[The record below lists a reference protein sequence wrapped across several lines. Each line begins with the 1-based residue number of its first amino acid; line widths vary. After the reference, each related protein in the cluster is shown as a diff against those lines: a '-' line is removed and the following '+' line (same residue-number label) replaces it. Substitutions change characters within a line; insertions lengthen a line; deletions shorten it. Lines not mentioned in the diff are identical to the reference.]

1 MFSSCELNVYV
12 IKKIKILFWALFRVQ
27 IKFVISP
34 LDMNI
39 VALKNIQKEKDDC
52 NSLVTTI
59 LIILC
64 IFVDEMRRQ

>member
-1 MFSSCELNVYV
+1 MFSSCKLNVYV
-12 IKKIKILFWALFRVQ
+12 IKRIKILFWALSTVQ
-27 IKFVISP
+27 IKFVISS